1 MFVEAI
7 CSVLISALSL
17 CEGVYV
23 DNAAMQQYI
32 ETSNNAVVMAAVDDE
47 SIRVDLDLNPI
58 LCDWDDADDGLY
70 YYDKVGVPK
79 TGWFRDGNNLY
90 FLEDDGRPTM
100 GWYEEVVGDAHNIY
114 YFDDCGVMVT
124 GFAEINQDHYYFNS
138 EGIRQAGFVVLS
150 DEGTRYFDELGVMHT
165 GWLSLDGHQYYFDD
179 AGLMAHGWTVIDGTS
194 YHFNDDGQMTTGWLT
209 DGDKVYYLQE
219 DGHVS
224 VGWQDIDGVS
234 YYFDENGVKQT
245 GSTYVPDENTT
256 YYLYDDGGYASDTVV
271 DGSYYGPNGQE
282 EIEYYDS
289 ASYIHNGN
297 VTYFNTD
304 YSGWGRLYIPD
315 VGINVA
321 LYCVDYYDDQ
331 DAQWIC
337 DAEDSAVYMTG
348 WGVTPFIGDHTNQG
362 FSGIRS
368 CVDDTKAFIR
378 HDGNTYV
385 YDCTYV
391 GGGTNDG
398 YNIYDWNGEMIWSH
412 GSNDLGMYTCNGNW
426 QNVSIVLFSLIDVL

>member
-1 MFVEAI
+1 
-7 CSVLISALSL
+7 
-17 CEGVYV
+17 
-23 DNAAMQQYI
+23 
-32 ETSNNAVVMAAVDDE
+32 
-47 SIRVDLDLNPI
+47 
-58 LCDWDDADDGLY
+58 
-70 YYDKVGVPK
+70 
-79 TGWFRDGNNLY
+79 
-90 FLEDDGRPTM
+90 
-100 GWYEEVVGDAHNIY
+100 
-114 YFDDCGVMVT
+114 
-124 GFAEINQDHYYFNS
+124 
-138 EGIRQAGFVVLS
+138 
-150 DEGTRYFDELGVMHT
+150 
-165 GWLSLDGHQYYFDD
+165 
-179 AGLMAHGWTVIDGTS
+179 MAHGWTVIDGTS

-398 YNIYDWNGEMIWSH
+398 YNIYDWNGEMIWNH